1 MKSRKLGVAWV
12 LCGLALLVSTLLPS
26 AGVFAASGEQGA
38 NSSSSDSSDYGN
50 ASTRKPRT
58 IPYWSSS
65 FKDPTNGITYPF
77 TMVGSDP
84 RLRQSTTVDTMIV
97 PLSFTFVAGAQDL
110 TALQIPPLNYFPTAQ
125 AVTMNGAD
133 NVADTI
139 ASPIFTPTDFPISS
153 DTGVQFG
160 DAFARAQF
168 GKVGTG
174 YHVILGQPRV
184 SETVSIQVPES
195 QGVAV
200 LSPDNVMVGRV
211 DSTWFKEQLAALID
225 DMNLKPTI
233 LPIFLTN
240 NVVLYSGGNYLQLS
254 LGGHG
259 AGSPASNA
267 PISLEGKDK
276 IRTFVFAA
284 YLTPNG
290 LSRNPAISDIQA
302 LSHEVAEWIDNPF
315 GINLVQ
321 PYQIPTAPGMC
332 SSDLETGDVLA
343 GVWFPLPGNPD
354 LAAGLVWH
362 PQDEAFLN
370 WFARDG
376 ENPALAPADLG
387 AGLDRGAGEPR
398 PSPGHPDHRRGK
410 RVPLNGRYTYM
421 GPLIFGIGVPT
432 QTGVTFPYAAFGHAA
447 QACLAAA

>member
-1 MKSRKLGVAWV
+1 VSWALV
-12 LCGLALLVSTLLPS
+12 CLALLASGLLPS
-26 AGVFAASGEQGA
+26 AGAFAAGPA
-38 NSSSSDSSDYGN
+38 DDTNSSSQDSSDHGN

-58 IPYWSSS
+58 VPYWTSS
-65 FKDPTNGITYPF
+65 FKDPTNGVTYPF

-110 TALQIPPLNYFPTAQ
+110 TALQIPPLNYFPTTQ

-139 ASPIFTPTDFPISS
+139 ASPIFTPTDFPISR

-184 SETVSIQVPES
+184 AETVSIQVPES

-200 LSPDNVMVGRV
+200 LSPGNVMVGRV

-225 DMNLKPTI
+225 DMNLKPTT
-233 LPIFLTN
+233 LPIFLTD
-240 NVVLYSGGNYLQLS
+240 NVVLYSGGNYLQCCS

-259 AGSPASNA
+259 AGSPATNA
-267 PISLEGKDK
+267 PISLAGKEK

-290 LSRNPAISDIQA
+290 ISRNPGLSDIHA
-302 LSHEVAEWIDNPF
+302 LSHEIAEWIDNPF

-321 PYQIPTAPGMC
+321 PYQIPTAPGAC

-343 GVWFPLPGNPD
+343 GVWFPLPRNPD
-354 LAAGLVWH
+354 LAAGRVWH

-376 ENPALAPADLG
+376 ENPALAPAD
-387 AGLDRGAGEPR
+387 
-398 PSPGHPDHRRGK
+398 
-410 RVPLNGRYTYM
+410 GRYTYM
-421 GPLIFGIGVPT
+421 GPSIFGIPV
-432 QTGVTFPYAAFGHAA
+432 QTRTGITFPYAAFVHAA
-447 QACLAAA
+447 QAC

>member
-1 MKSRKLGVAWV
+1 LKTRNLGVSWALV
-12 LCGLALLVSTLLPS
+12 CLALLASALLPS
-26 AGVFAASGEQGA
+26 AGAFAAGPADET
-38 NSSSSDSSDYGN
+38 NSSSQDSSDNGN

-58 IPYWSSS
+58 VPYWTSS

-84 RLRQSTTVDTMIV
+84 SLRQSTTVDTMIV

-110 TALQIPPLNYFPTAQ
+110 TALQIPPLNYFPTTQ

-153 DTGVQFG
+153 DTGAQFG

-200 LSPDNVMVGRV
+200 LSPGNVMVGRV

-225 DMNLKPTI
+225 DMNLKPTT

-240 NVVLYSGGNYLQLS
+240 NVVLYSGGNYLQCCT

-267 PISLEGKDK
+267 PISLAGKEK

-290 LSRNPAISDIQA
+290 LSRFPPAPNAGLSDIHA

-321 PYQIPTAPGMC
+321 PYRIPTAPGAC

-376 ENPALAPADLG
+376 ENAALAPA
-387 AGLDRGAGEPR
+387 
-398 PSPGHPDHRRGK
+398 K
-410 RVPLNGRYTYM
+410 GRYTYM
-421 GPLIFGIGVPT
+421 GPSIFGIPVRAR
-432 QTGVTFPYAAFGHAA
+432 TGVTFPYAAFEHAA
-447 QACLAAA
+447 LAC